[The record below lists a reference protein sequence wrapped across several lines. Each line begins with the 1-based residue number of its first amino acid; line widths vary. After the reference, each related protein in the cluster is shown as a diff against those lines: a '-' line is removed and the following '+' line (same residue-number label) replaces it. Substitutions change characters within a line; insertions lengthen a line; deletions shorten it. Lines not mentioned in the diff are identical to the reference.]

1 MQKRLGS
8 GFEIPQTNV
17 SRVGRKIMLTGGVDE
32 ASIHEIMKL
41 LFEIENEDNETGY
54 QGNAEVAL
62 NGIANVL
69 ETETEELTKDEEKNL
84 INIVNNYKRTIH
96 KPTCYDRE
104 PIELYISSYGGDG
117 YEVLGVIDVIRNMKA
132 PVYTYLYGK
141 AMSAGFLMFM
151 VGDKR
156 FISRNSTLMIHQLSG
171 GMFGTIQDMREQL
184 EEYERMQEQ
193 VEDLIMLHTHLNEED
208 LEGVRFGKYD
218 LYLNAEEAKDFG
230 IADEII

>member
-1 MQKRLGS
+1 MQKKMNG
-8 GFEIPQTNV
+8 GFQIPLTNV

-32 ASIHEIMKL
+32 SSIHEIMKF
-41 LFEIENEDNETGY
+41 LFEIENEDNEMGY

-62 NGIANVL
+62 NGIACVL
-69 ETETEELTKDEEKNL
+69 ETETETLTKDEESNL
-84 INIVNNYKRTIH
+84 INIANNYKRTIH

-117 YEVLGVIDVIRNMKA
+117 YEVLGVVDLIRNMKA

-171 GMFGTIQDMREQL
+171 GMVGTIQDMREQL
-184 EEYERMQEQ
+184 EEYERLQEQ
-193 VEDLIMLHTHLNEED
+193 VEDLVMLHTYLDED
-208 LEGVRFGKYD
+208 DLGGVRFGKYD
-218 LYLNAEEAKDFG
+218 LYLSAEEAKELG